1 MKKHVWLTILIL
13 VTVIFAGIATAQAE
27 IIPPYGEGQI
37 GLSSVVLCESLTIR
51 EAPNANAGI
60 LDSLEFGRRIIV
72 MKQEDGWA
80 LICLS
85 DDVDGGPAGYV
96 NADYL
101 AIDPAW
107 YRTEAATP
115 VYAWNDTNAPKVA
128 LLDKDTL
135 LPILKDGATGW
146 IHK

>member
-107 YRTEAATP
+107 YRTERCERTEGCAAGQGYP
-115 VYAWNDTNAPKVA
+115 AADPEGRRGVA
-128 LLDKDTL
+128 GRQPARRHRMDS
-135 LPILKDGATGW
+135 
-146 IHK
+146 

>member
-72 MKQEDGWA
+72 MKQEEIDA
-80 LICLS
+80 RELIADAEKPSLS
-85 DDVDGGPAGYV
+85 RRLQTASGKRRNG
-96 NADYL
+96 L
-101 AIDPAW
+101 SS
-107 YRTEAATP
+107 T
-115 VYAWNDTNAPKVA
+115 
-128 LLDKDTL
+128 
-135 LPILKDGATGW
+135 
-146 IHK
+146 

>member
-80 LICLS
+80 LICLFPARDRS
-85 DDVDGGPAGYV
+85 GLVPDGSRDAGVCLERYE
-96 NADYL
+96 
-101 AIDPAW
+101 
-107 YRTEAATP
+107 RTEGCAAGQGYP
-115 VYAWNDTNAPKVA
+115 AADPEGRRGVA
-128 LLDKDTL
+128 GRQPARRHRMDS
-135 LPILKDGATGW
+135 
-146 IHK
+146 